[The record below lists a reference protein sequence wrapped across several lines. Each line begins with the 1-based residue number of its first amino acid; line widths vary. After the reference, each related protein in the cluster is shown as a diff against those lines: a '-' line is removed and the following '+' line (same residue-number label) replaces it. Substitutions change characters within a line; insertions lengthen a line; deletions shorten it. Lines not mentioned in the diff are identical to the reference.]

1 MTGIQPRSDGSEP
14 SRAKATYDF
23 SIVTAVYNV
32 GRYLDEFIGSV
43 EGQTLERDRFEVIAV
58 DDGST
63 DHSLETLRRWERE
76 RPGLVKVITQENAGQ
91 AAARNAGME
100 LANGQWVTFVDPD
113 DVLDRAYLAEVAA
126 FIEANPGAS
135 MYAANRLILDEAS
148 GEVANTHPLRMHFRL
163 GNRIRDIIDYPEY
176 FHGHAPTAFIPLD
189 ELRRLGVRFDPRIR
203 PNFEDGHF
211 CSAYL
216 LGVSRPTI
224 GFVETAHYLYRRRRD
239 QTSTLQGSFADPGRY
254 TTVMRYGFLDILER
268 GVGASE
274 SGSPPE
280 WLQNFVLYELSW
292 YFSSQDAHAGVTAAV
307 GDVADQFHALMR
319 EVLGYLDK
327 DVVAG
332 FSVRPMKPAW
342 IDILLHA
349 YDAEPWHQE
358 YAHVTAFDDG
368 QSLVRLSYRFC
379 GRPPVEELFSGGAP
393 VRAKHAKTRDL
404 VYHGRTLMMERIVW
418 LSARRS
424 VRVKLD
430 DRDLDLQFSVPQ
442 RRNVL
447 RPGEIVAE
455 LSRDASALKRRAR
468 NPPPSLVDRVVR
480 RLARSRPIR
489 HYLRRSWVVM
499 DRIADAGDSGER
511 LFQHIRATRP
521 DIRAW
526 FVIASDAPEWRRLR
540 REHGLR
546 VLAHGSLRWKLVMVN
561 CENLISSHIDVP
573 IVRPQA
579 LMRFMRPRWRF
590 TFLQHGVIKDDLS
603 SWLNPKAIDMF
614 VTSTPQEYAS
624 IAGDHTPYVF
634 TTKEVK
640 LTGLPRFDRL
650 LEMGERFDDRRDL
663 VLVAPTWRV
672 KLVQPL
678 QAGAHTR
685 EIDPAFFDSE
695 FARNWLGLLRSDELA
710 ALCDKHGLRI
720 GFLPHP
726 VLQPALPGLDLP
738 DHVLRLSFADND
750 VQELFARAAVMVT
763 DYSSMAFNAAYINR
777 ALVYFQFDHERVGS
791 GEHLGRRGY
800 FDYERDG
807 FGPVT
812 YTVSE
817 ALSAIGGVLEGGR
830 SPSPTYQA
838 RIDAAFPLRDGR
850 CCERVIGEIEAL
862 SRRMSPA
869 EASVPVETPASP
881 APAFERVVP

>member
-1 MTGIQPRSDGSEP
+1 MPEGSARSGTETGF
-14 SRAKATYDF
+14 DF

-32 GRYLDEFIGSV
+32 GRYLDDFIASV

-76 RPGLVKVITQENAGQ
+76 CPGLVKVITQANAGQ

-100 LANGQWVTFVDPD
+100 LANGRWVTFVDPD
-113 DVLDRAYLAEVAA
+113 DVLDRAYLAEIAG
-126 FIEANPGAS
+126 FIAANPGAS
-135 MYAANRLILDEAS
+135 MYAANRLILDDAS
-148 GEVANTHPLRMHFRL
+148 GEVANTHPLRRHFRL
-163 GNRIRDIIDYPEY
+163 GNRVRDIIAYPEY
-176 FHGHAPTAFIPLD
+176 FHGHAPTAFIPLE
-189 ELRRLGVRFDPRIR
+189 ELRRLGIRFDPRIR

-216 LGVSRPTI
+216 LGVPRPTI
-224 GFVETAHYLYRRRRD
+224 GFVETARYLYRKRRD

-254 TTVMRYGFLDILER
+254 TTVMRHGFLDILQK
-268 GVGASE
+268 GVHASDR
-274 SGSPPE
+274 GSPPE

-292 YFSSQDAHAGVTAAV
+292 YFSSQDTHAGVTAAV
-307 GDVADQFHALMR
+307 GDVADQFHGLMR

-327 DVVAG
+327 DVIAG

-342 IDILLHA
+342 TDILLHA

-358 YAHVTAFDDG
+358 YAHVSAFDDG

-379 GRPPVEELFSGGAP
+379 GPPPVEELFTGGAL
-393 VRAKHAKTRDL
+393 VEAKHSKTRDL

-430 DRDLDLQFSVPQ
+430 GRDLDLQFSVPQ
-442 RRNVL
+442 RHHIL
-447 RPGEIVAE
+447 RPGEIATG
-455 LSRDASALKRRAR
+455 LARDAAAKKRRAR
-468 NPPPSLVDRVVR
+468 SRRPSLIDRVVR
-480 RLARSRPIR
+480 RLARSRPVR
-489 HYLRRSWVVM
+489 HYLRGSWVLM
-499 DRIADAGDSGER
+499 DRVADAGDSGER
-511 LFQHIRATRP
+511 LFQHIRANRP
-521 DIRAW
+521 DIKAW
-526 FVIASDAPEWRRLR
+526 FVIARDAPDWRRLR

-546 VLAHGSLRWKLVMVN
+546 VLAYGSLRWKLVMTS
-561 CENLISSHIDVP
+561 CAHLISSHIDVP
-573 IVRPQA
+573 IVRPPA
-579 LMRFMRPRWRF
+579 LMTFMRPHWRF

-603 SWLNPKAIDMF
+603 SWLNPKAIDVF

-640 LTGLPRFDRL
+640 MTGLPRFDRL
-650 LEMGERFDDRRDL
+650 LGMGERFDDRRDI

-678 QAGAHTR
+678 RAGAHTR

-710 ALCDKHGLRI
+710 AMCAEHGLKV

-726 VLQPALPGLDLP
+726 VLQPALPMLDLP
-738 DHVLRLSFADND
+738 EHVLRLSFADND

-777 ALVYFQFDHERVGS
+777 ALVYFQFDHDRVGS

-800 FDYERDG
+800 FNYERDG

-812 YTVSE
+812 YTVPD
-817 ALSAIGGVLEGGR
+817 ALSAIAGVVGSGR
-830 SPSPTYQA
+830 SPSPMYQA
-838 RIDAAFPLRDGR
+838 RIDASFPLRDGR
-850 CCERVIGEIEAL
+850 CCERVVHEIEAL
-862 SRRMSPA
+862 SRRLSPA
-869 EASVPVETPASP
+869 EAAVPVETPGSASR
-881 APAFERVVP
+881 ASERVVP